1 MTNIADEEDIR
12 FFFQHP
18 DRRAHIRLPKMAGEI
33 VIDQQRAASYVGE
46 MEKEFRTLGAHKR
59 DRRRIILWRIPED
72 NPHYDPNRP
81 GILKI
86 PMLAFS
92 DETIEDRDDI
102 LLPILHT
109 IMKDARG

>member
-1 MTNIADEEDIR
+1 MTNIADEEDVR

-18 DRRAHIRLPKMAGEI
+18 DRKAHIRTPKMEI
-33 VIDQQRAASYVGE
+33 AVDRQRAASYADE
-46 MEKEFRTLGAHKR
+46 MEREFRTLGPHKK

-72 NPHYDPNRP
+72 NPFYDPKKP

-102 LLPILHT
+102 ILPILQE
-109 IMKDARG
+109 IMMAAK